1 MLLPFTVCAQSFVL
15 TISTDKSEY
24 LCGEPVVLSVS
35 LQNTANTSAELPR
48 FLDPKYYEVEYEIN
62 GKRFIPWIL
71 IDDLYPTKTF
81 APFDILREEVM
92 LFFNGKEYIFP
103 KPGEYTITAKLRG
116 QSSNTLKVTC
126 GKNTS
131 VPAEQTSQF
140 SVPAEQ
146 TSQLLLDSHAAGYFL
161 LFEGEG
167 AQFLT
172 EGVQVLQQIANNYPT
187 SPLATYANQALG
199 NSQAFLGNYQEAL
212 PYLKAAQQNPVGLYD
227 IVHTSISLYQ
237 SYMGLG
243 NTQEAKSVLEELDEK
258 ISEQFSDFKPF
269 VDAILRKHNVPQL
282 ELMICLYAV
291 HDEGISD
298 SQLFTINPAQNFE
311 VKLLGKLYPKK
322 DIEALDINPIT
333 DQIFVTAIYQ
343 GMNPG
348 HLYKVDA
355 HTGDLSPVGTTT
367 FREIDGLS
375 FKPDGSLWGWAAG
388 DGLISI
394 NTQTGLGKLQIAYSG
409 PVEDITWD
417 NSGEILYGVEKNNL
431 LAYDGKTNELSQLN
445 CTLPGGEVESLEMLP
460 DGRLLFGIHEDK
472 TLNIYALDIKTCSL
486 VGTKISTKITG
497 GIKLSDVEGIAWS
510 IKACSP

>member
-1 MLLPFTVCAQSFVL
+1 MKLSHRLFICIFTTLLSITVHAQSFDL
-15 TISTDKSEY
+15 TINTDKSEY
-24 LCGEPVVLSVS
+24 LCGEPVVLGVS

-48 FLDPKYYEVEYEIN
+48 FLDPKYYDVEYEIN
-62 GKRFIPWIL
+62 GKQFIPWIL

-81 APFDILREEVM
+81 ASLDILRDEVM
-92 LFFNGKEYIFP
+92 LFFNGKEYVFP
-103 KPGEYTITAKLRG
+103 KPGNYTITAKLRG
-116 QSSNTLKVTC
+116 QSSNTLRITC
-126 GKNTS
+126 GGNT
-131 VPAEQTSQF
+131 EQ
-140 SVPAEQ
+140 A
-146 TSQLLLDSHAAGYFL
+146 SQLLLGNNAAGYYL

-172 EGVQVLQQIANNYPT
+172 EGVQVLQQIANDYPT

-199 NSQAFLGNYQEAL
+199 NSQAFLENYQEAL
-212 PYLKAAQQNPVGLYD
+212 PYLKTAQQNPVSLYD
-227 IVHTSISLYQ
+227 IIHTSISLYQ

-243 NTQEAKSVLEELDEK
+243 NTQEAKAVIEELYEK

-269 VDAILRKHNVPQL
+269 VDAILRKHNVPPL

-291 HDEGISD
+291 HDEGKND

-343 GMNPG
+343 SMNPG

-367 FREIDGLS
+367 FKEIDGLS

-388 DGLISI
+388 NGLISI
-394 NTQTGLGKLQIAYSG
+394 NTQTGLGQLQIAYGG

-417 NSGEILYGVEKNNL
+417 NSGEILYGVENNNL
-431 LAYDGKTNELSQLN
+431 LAYDSKTNELNQLN
-445 CTLPGGEVESLEMLP
+445 CTLPGGEVEALEMLP
-460 DGRLLFGIHEDK
+460 DGRLLFATHENK
-472 TLNIYALDIKTCSL
+472 TLNIYALDVKTCSL
-486 VGTKISTKITG
+486 VGTNISTKTTG

-510 IKACSP
+510 IKVCSP